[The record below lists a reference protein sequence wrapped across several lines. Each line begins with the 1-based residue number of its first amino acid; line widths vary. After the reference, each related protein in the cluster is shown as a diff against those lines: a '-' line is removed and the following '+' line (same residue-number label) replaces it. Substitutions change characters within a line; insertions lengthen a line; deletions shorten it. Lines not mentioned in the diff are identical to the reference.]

1 MNKIERNISYGD
13 CILATVSERGNVI
26 AKVNQTD
33 FNSISEIMVS
43 LRNQSKNG
51 HHGITQLFI
60 RNFTQGW
67 CINSPLLLQ

>member
-1 MNKIERNISYGD
+1 MNKIERNINYGD
-13 CILATVSERGNVI
+13 YILATVSERGKVI

-33 FNSISEIMVS
+33 FSSISEIMVS
-43 LRNQSKNG
+43 LRKQPEKG
-51 HHGITQLFI
+51 YHGMTQLFI